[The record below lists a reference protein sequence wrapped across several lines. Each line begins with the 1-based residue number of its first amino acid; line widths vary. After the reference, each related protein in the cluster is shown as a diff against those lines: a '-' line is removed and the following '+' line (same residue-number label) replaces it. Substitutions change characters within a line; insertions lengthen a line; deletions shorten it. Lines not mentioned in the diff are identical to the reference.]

1 MSSTSTSVTEELSPR
16 LRIRE
21 VIEFGKKLV
30 ALPELLPGP
39 VQMHTRRAKHQLKR
53 IFGDVAEHAAL
64 FDDPPKPLSDEAAR
78 RFVAQ
83 RNQLLEEIARR
94 LDASVGPIGPAQ
106 ERIFFGHGASPLWRE
121 LKDFV
126 ADRLS
131 LPWDEFNRTSVAG
144 YTTVERLQDML
155 NNAAFA
161 FLIMTAEEEHADA
174 RLHARSNVI
183 HEVGLFQGRLGI
195 RKAIVLLEEGCS
207 EFSNIVGL
215 SQIRFPRGRISAVF
229 EDVRGVLERE
239 GLATSRLG

>member
-1 MSSTSTSVTEELSPR
+1 MSSTSTSVATELPPR

-21 VIEFGKKLV
+21 IIEYGQRLV
-30 ALPELLPGP
+30 ALPELSIGP

-64 FDDPPKPLSDEAAR
+64 FDDPPRQLDHEAAR
-78 RFVAQ
+78 RFVGQ
-83 RNQLLEEIARR
+83 RNQLLEDIARR
-94 LDASVGPIGPAQ
+94 LDASVGPVGAARQ
-106 ERIFFGHGASPLWRE
+106 QIFFGHGASPLWRE

-126 ADRLS
+126 ADRLK
-131 LPWDEFNRTSVAG
+131 LPWDEFNRTPVAG
-144 YTTVERLQDML
+144 YTTVERLQNML

-161 FLIMTAEEEHADA
+161 FLVMTAEEEHADA
-174 RLHARSNVI
+174 KLHARSNVI

-195 RKAIVLLEEGCS
+195 RKAIVLLEEDCA

-215 SQIRFPRGRISAVF
+215 SQIRFPRGHISAVF

-239 GLATSRLG
+239 GFRSA